1 MMNKETKKNYI
12 EEMKK
17 VFSSNAAVMIAH
29 YQGLNV
35 VQLDA
40 LRKELRE
47 NGILFKI
54 TKNRITKLAVKE
66 TPLKD
71 LEKFFSG
78 PTAAAISSDPFM
90 TARILSKFSKGNDKL
105 KIVAGFMDGK
115 VIDQAEVAKIA
126 SLPTLNEARAN
137 IVGILKAPAQ
147 KIIGIL
153 LAKSKKIA
161 ILAPA
166 EEIKN

>member
-90 TARILSKFSKGNDKL
+90 TARILSKFSKSNDKL

-166 EEIKN
+166 EEIKK